1 MLPED
6 REAMSL
12 NDAAVASAT
21 DEFAVPGEGIDA
33 DPVGPAPEE
42 TELSSNTGEW
52 YGKQPA
58 YPRRTPEQLHTPDL
72 TTRLY
77 VGLWL
82 PGAGALLTYAAMH
95 GNYWAAF
102 VAAGSSLSL
111 TPADSSVPEI
121 ASLWPSS

>member
-6 REAMSL
+6 REALSM

-21 DEFAVPGEGIDA
+21 DEFAVSDAAVDAAELGDA
-33 DPVGPAPEE
+33 DHGGANFGHDAVEAELAPE
-42 TELSSNTGEW
+42 SDEW

-82 PGAGALLTYAAMH
+82 PGAGALLTYAAMR

-102 VAAGSSLSL
+102 VGVELLLVGWFTLAKL
-111 TPADSSVPEI
+111 
-121 ASLWPSS
+121 

>member
-1 MLPED
+1 MLPDD
-6 REAMSL
+6 REAVYL
-12 NDAAVASAT
+12 NDTAVASAT
-21 DEFAVPGEGIDA
+21 DEFAVPEAASDGAELGD
-33 DPVGPAPEE
+33 PAPEE
-42 TELSSNTGEW
+42 MERSSDTGEW

-82 PGAGALLTYAAMH
+82 PGAGALLTYAAMR

-102 VAAGSSLSL
+102 VGIELLLVGWFTLAKL
-111 TPADSSVPEI
+111 
-121 ASLWPSS
+121 

>member
-6 REAMSL
+6 REAMFR
-12 NDAAVASAT
+12 NDAAVAAAT
-21 DEFAVPGEGIDA
+21 DEFAVPEAAAESAELDDTEGTETEA
-33 DPVGPAPEE
+33 EPAPEFD
-42 TELSSNTGEW
+42 EW

-82 PGAGALLTYAAMH
+82 PGAGALLTYAAMR

-102 VAAGSSLSL
+102 VGVELLLVGWFTLAKL
-111 TPADSSVPEI
+111 
-121 ASLWPSS
+121 

>member
-1 MLPED
+1 MLSEV
-6 REAMSL
+6 REAVSL

-21 DEFAVPGEGIDA
+21 DEFAVPEAAAEAAELGDA
-33 DPVGPAPEE
+33 DSDPDAGETEPAPEFD
-42 TELSSNTGEW
+42 EW

-102 VAAGSSLSL
+102 VGVELLLVGWFTLAKL
-111 TPADSSVPEI
+111 
-121 ASLWPSS
+121 

>member
-1 MLPED
+1 MLPVD
-6 REAMSL
+6 REAGPV
-12 NDAAVASAT
+12 NGAAVASAT
-21 DEFAVPGEGIDA
+21 DEFAVPEPAAEAAERSEPDTVDGE
-33 DPVGPAPEE
+33 PAPEFD
-42 TELSSNTGEW
+42 EW

-102 VAAGSSLSL
+102 VGVELLLVGWFTLAKL
-111 TPADSSVPEI
+111 
-121 ASLWPSS
+121 

>member
-1 MLPED
+1 MLHED
-6 REAMSL
+6 R
-12 NDAAVASAT
+12 AAGPLSGASVASAT
-21 DEFAVPGEGIDA
+21 DEFAVPDPAVEAVEAADHSDVDPADA
-33 DPVGPAPEE
+33 TLAPESE
-42 TELSSNTGEW
+42 SDEW

-82 PGAGALLTYAAMH
+82 PGAGALLAYAATH

-102 VAAGSSLSL
+102 VGVELLLVGWFTLAKL
-111 TPADSSVPEI
+111 
-121 ASLWPSS
+121 

>member
-1 MLPED
+1 MLPVD
-6 REAMSL
+6 REAGSP
-12 NDAAVASAT
+12 NGAAVASAT
-21 DEFAVPGEGIDA
+21 DEFAVPDPAVEGA
-33 DPVGPAPEE
+33 EHSDPDPSDTELAPE
-42 TELSSNTGEW
+42 LDEW

-102 VAAGSSLSL
+102 VGVELLLVGWFTLAKL
-111 TPADSSVPEI
+111 
-121 ASLWPSS
+121 